1 MLIFPEPRRVSDSG
15 SCVSYADRRWLVL
28 PAEAGFELKEAAMCA
43 AELLSERFFSPVEV
57 TAGTP
62 GAGARLL
69 TMVRDSTLP
78 PEGYRL
84 ETTPEQALLC
94 FDAAD
99 DPCWNP
105 VFD

>member
-69 TMVRDSTLP
+69 TMVRDRRCCRP
-78 PEGYRL
+78 PATPGF
-84 ETTPEQALLC
+84 TTDCSLSGSCCRSRAG
-94 FDAAD
+94 FR
-99 DPCWNP
+99 
-105 VFD
+105 

>member
-43 AELLSERFFSPVEV
+43 AELLSERFFSSVEV

-62 GAGARLL
+62 GAGA
-69 TMVRDSTLP
+69 
-78 PEGYRL
+78 G
-84 ETTPEQALLC
+84 C
-94 FDAAD
+94 
-99 DPCWNP
+99 
-105 VFD
+105 

>member
-62 GAGARLL
+62 GAGARLRPC
-69 TMVRDSTLP
+69 TFSTPSRMPYYLP
-78 PEGYRL
+78 L
-84 ETTPEQALLC
+84 QALH
-94 FDAAD
+94 
-99 DPCWNP
+99 
-105 VFD
+105 